1 MENIHSTNHSWLRH
15 EWQTVNCPRN
25 ASDFCVHLDED
36 FADDRAKILAF
47 LDCAYE
53 NYLRW
58 DGEFCKKELFDIVVE
73 RAFAF
78 LTRQK

>member
-1 MENIHSTNHSWLRH
+1 
-15 EWQTVNCPRN
+15 
-25 ASDFCVHLDED
+25 
-36 FADDRAKILAF
+36 
-47 LDCAYE
+47 
-53 NYLRW
+53 LRW